1 MLRTAYC
8 ISGFPFTSAC
18 EVAFAVNFRRG
29 RLSTVKTECLTPC
42 FVRGMSTGGPHGGTV
57 SGNTL
62 EKEDKKLMIAPG
74 IPQDEVARLNS
85 LKALDILDTSREER
99 FDRLTRLA
107 RRIFGV
113 PIALVSLV
121 DEDRQWFKS
130 AIGIRTRETLRNIS
144 FCGHAILGDE
154 VFIVEDATLDERFYD
169 NPLVLGEPH
178 VRFYAG
184 CPLRFLD
191 GSRLGTLCLIDT
203 KPRTLD
209 EGDRATLRD
218 LAELVE
224 RELAAVQLATMDE
237 LTQLA
242 NRRGFISAAGHSL
255 SLCMRQE
262 LPATLVFFDLNKFKR
277 INDKFGHAEGDTALR
292 AFADI
297 MRRTFRHSD
306 VLGRLGG
313 DEFVV
318 FLSNATAGFVDEI
331 LARFRD
337 TLDDY
342 NRTAGRGYDIGFA
355 QGVVNANAH
364 SASSVE
370 SMLLRA
376 DDLMYQQKNKL
387 TAVR

>member
-1 MLRTAYC
+1 MMAPS
-8 ISGFPFTSAC
+8 I
-18 EVAFAVNFRRG
+18 
-29 RLSTVKTECLTPC
+29 
-42 FVRGMSTGGPHGGTV
+42 PH
-57 SGNTL
+57 
-62 EKEDKKLMIAPG
+62 
-74 IPQDEVARLNS
+74 DEVTRLNS
-85 LKALDILDTSREER
+85 LRALDILDTSREER

-130 AIGIRTRETLRNIS
+130 AIGIKTRETLRNVS

-209 EGDRATLRD
+209 ACDRASLRD

-237 LTQLA
+237 LTGLA
-242 NRRGFISAAGHSL
+242 NRRGFINMAGHSL
-255 SLCMRQE
+255 SVCLRQD
-262 LPATLVFFDLNKFKR
+262 LPATLVFFDLNKFKQ
-277 INDKFGHAEGDTALR
+277 INDQFGHAEGDTALR
-292 AFADI
+292 GFADI

-306 VLGRLGG
+306 VPGRLGG

-318 FLSNATAGFVDEI
+318 FLSDATAGFVDEV

-337 TLDDY
+337 SLDDY
-342 NRTAGRGYDIGFA
+342 NRGADRGYDIRFA
-355 QGVVNANAH
+355 QGVVNASAH
-364 SASSVE
+364 SALSIE
-370 SMLLRA
+370 GMLLKA
-376 DDLMYQQKNKL
+376 DGLMYQQKNKL

>member
-1 MLRTAYC
+1 
-8 ISGFPFTSAC
+8 
-18 EVAFAVNFRRG
+18 
-29 RLSTVKTECLTPC
+29 
-42 FVRGMSTGGPHGGTV
+42 
-57 SGNTL
+57 
-62 EKEDKKLMIAPG
+62 MIAPS
-74 IPQDEVARLNS
+74 IPHDEDTRLNS
-85 LKALDILDTSREER
+85 LRALDILDTSREER

-113 PIALVSLV
+113 SIALVSLV

-130 AIGIRTRETLRNIS
+130 ALGMSARESLRDVS

-154 VFIVEDATLDERFYD
+154 IFIVEDATRDERFYD
-169 NPLVLGEPH
+169 NPLVLGDPH

-209 EGDRATLRD
+209 EGDQATLRD

-224 RELAAVQLATMDE
+224 RELAAMQLATMDE

-242 NRRGFISAAGHSL
+242 NRRGFISMAGQSL
-255 SLCMRQE
+255 SLCIRQN

-277 INDKFGHAEGDTALR
+277 INDQFGHAEGDRALC

-297 MRRTFRHSD
+297 MRRNFRHSD
-306 VLGRLGG
+306 VLGRLSG

-318 FLSNATAGFVDEI
+318 FLSDATAGFVDEV
-331 LARFRD
+331 LARFRYS
-337 TLDDY
+337 LY
-342 NRTAGRGYDIGFA
+342 NFNRTADRGYDIGFA
-355 QGVVNANAH
+355 QGVVSASAH
-364 SASSVE
+364 SALSVE
-370 SMLLRA
+370 DMLRKA
-376 DDLMYQQKNKL
+376 DGLMYQQKNKL
-387 TAVR
+387 TAMR